1 MGWTEALV
9 EVFRDGKLITDYNFD
24 EVRANS
30 MK

>member
-9 EVFRDGKLITDYNFD
+9 TYFEDGEVVFTQTFD

-30 MK
+30 NR